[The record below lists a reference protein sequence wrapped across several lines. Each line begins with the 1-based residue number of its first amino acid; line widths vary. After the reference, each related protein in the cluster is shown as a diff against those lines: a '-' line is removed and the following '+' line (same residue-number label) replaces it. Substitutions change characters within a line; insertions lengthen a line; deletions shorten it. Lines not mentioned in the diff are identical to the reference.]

1 MTSPSLPCA
10 PRVATGSF
18 LPRPRWMALLVALA
32 CSSLSHAEPLATAP
46 ADDEIAGTLK
56 NVVISGSRHEQ
67 RVDELPFAVD
77 VRNASDIQERQIVDI
92 RDAAKDLPN
101 VSVNRGPARFT
112 VTGRGNP
119 TGRDGNAGFNIRG
132 LGGNRVL
139 MLVDGV
145 RLPRSYVNGN
155 NAFGRDTLSLSLLK
169 RIEVVRGPSSV
180 LYGSDGLAGLVN
192 FITHEPADFLTST
205 GEPAKALGGRLAAGW
220 NGEDHGLTLSGTVAG
235 RASDTVEWLLTG
247 TKQRDEGPDNM
258 GSNDAANVDRTTPNP
273 QTHRSGS
280 LLGKLV
286 IQPSSGQ
293 KHVLTLE
300 HIERDSDYNLLSS
313 RAKSPPPLTNSSVVD
328 ERSEQTF
335 SRDRFT
341 WQGRFAVGAAWADQ
355 LQTLLSWQDTRT
367 QDDGRTV
374 RRDQKVRIRD
384 TSYGEEAWQV
394 GLQASKAM
402 PLSAEWMQKITY
414 GLDHSQ
420 TSITSWFDGY
430 DPAPLPAYTPKR
442 YFPETR
448 DSGNAVYAQSEIGN
462 DTWSIT
468 PGVRFEWFD
477 LKVISQDGY
486 APPSATP
493 GKSLS
498 GSNVSPKLGVLY
510 RATSEWSVFANYAS
524 GFRAPSAFQVNGFQ
538 ENLPGTSVAVL
549 PNPDLKPE
557 TSQNLEL
564 GVRAQLSRLNI
575 ALVAFTGDFE
585 DLIVDKKPMG
595 GTGTVGDPLLFQS
608 INIDN
613 ATIKGFEVQGKVD
626 WGTWA
631 GGRWSTPFAYGQ
643 TRGTDKATGKR
654 LNAIDPAKLVVG
666 LRYATEQWD
675 WRLEMTHHSAK
686 RTSDLGEP
694 NLPKQAGVPQF
705 TVPDATTLDL
715 SAQWRPRKDW
725 RINLAI
731 VNLGD
736 TKYWMW
742 SDVQGL
748 AGTSPVI
755 DAYTQAGRH
764 VKLSV
769 VKDF

>member
-1 MTSPSLPCA
+1 MTRPSLLYG
-10 PRVATGSF
+10 PRSSADSCLT
-18 LPRPRWMALLVALA
+18 RPLWMALLLALA
-32 CSSLSHAEPLATAP
+32 GASQSYAESPP
-46 ADDEIAGTLK
+46 PDEDITNTLK
-56 NVVISGSRHEQ
+56 TVVVSGSRHEQ
-67 RVDELPFAVD
+67 HVNDLPFAVD
-77 VRNASDIQERQIVDI
+77 VRSDRDIQERQILDI
-92 RDAAKDLPN
+92 RDVAKDLPN
-101 VSVNRGPARFT
+101 VSVNRAPARFSI
-112 VTGRGNP
+112 TGRANSS
-119 TGRDGNAGFNIRG
+119 GRDGNAGFNIRG

-155 NAFGRDTLSLSLLK
+155 NAFGRDTLSLSFLK

-192 FITHEPADFLTST
+192 FITHEPADFLTSP
-205 GEPAKALGGRLAAGW
+205 GEPAKGLGGRLAAGW
-220 NGEDHGLTLSGTVAG
+220 NGEDDGVTLSGTVAG

-258 GSNDAANVDRTTPNP
+258 GSNNAANVDRTTPNP
-273 QTHRSGS
+273 QTHRSGP

-286 IQPSSGQ
+286 IRPSSGQ

-313 RAKSPPPLTNSSVVD
+313 RATPPLTASSVAN
-328 ERSEQTF
+328 EHSEQTF

-341 WQGRFAVGAAWADQ
+341 WQGRFAVGSAWADQ
-355 LQTLLSWQDTRT
+355 LQTLLSWQDTRA

-384 TSYGEEAWQV
+384 SSYGEEAWQV
-394 GLQASKAM
+394 GLQARKAM

-420 TSITSWFDGY
+420 TSITSWFDGS

-448 DSGNAVYAQSEIGN
+448 DSGKAVYAQSEVGN

-477 LKVISQDGY
+477 LKVTSQDGY

-510 RATSEWSVFANYAS
+510 RATPEWSVFANYAS

-538 ENLPGTSVAVL
+538 ENIPGTSVAVL
-549 PNPDLKPE
+549 SNPDLKPE

-564 GVRAQLSRLNI
+564 GVRAQLSRLHI

-585 DLIVDKKPMG
+585 NLIVDKKPMG

-613 ATIKGFEVQGKVD
+613 ATIQGFEVQGKVD

-666 LRYATEQWD
+666 LRYATAQWD

-694 NLPKQAGVPQF
+694 YLPKQVGVPQF

-725 RINLAI
+725 RINLALI
-731 VNLGD
+731 NLGD
-736 TKYWMW
+736 TKYWLW

-764 VKLSV
+764 AKLSV